1 MTNQPESTAANP
13 KYPQYR
19 ETMPAGVSIVP
30 VQIVPGAE
38 KYQLTLWIDLEH
50 CTGCHACSIQC
61 KSENNTPLDV
71 DYIRVIYV
79 EQGSYPNTKR
89 LYVPM
94 PCMHCG
100 KPPCQAACPVR
111 AISKRA
117 KDGIVLIDG
126 DKCIGCRYCIW
137 ACPFGAPQ
145 FNAETRVTQKCTLC
159 SHRTTDA
166 NENLTGAV
174 PACVSTCIGRARY
187 FGDMNSLSTI
197 KRQNRAIRVGKGAA
211 GAQPSVLYS

>member
-1 MTNQPESTAANP
+1 MANAIE
-13 KYPQYR
+13 YTER
-19 ETMPAGVSIVP
+19 GAPAIVP
-30 VQIVPGAE
+30 VQMKPGAE
-38 KYQLTLWIDLEH
+38 TYQLTLWVDLEY
-50 CTGCHACSIQC
+50 CTGCHACTIQC
-61 KSENNTPLDV
+61 KAENNTPLDV
-71 DYIRVIYV
+71 DYNRVIYV
-79 EQGSYPNTKR
+79 EQGSYPDTRR
-89 LYVPM
+89 LFVPM

-111 AISKRA
+111 AITKRA

-145 FNAETRVTQKCTLC
+145 YNANTRVTQKCTLC

-166 NENLTGAV
+166 NQELTGLK
-174 PACVSTCIGRARY
+174 PACVDTCIARVRY
-187 FGDMNSLSTI
+187 FGDMNSLSSI
-197 KRQNRAIRVGKGAA
+197 KKKSRAISAGTGVS

>member
-1 MTNQPESTAANP
+1 MANAIE
-13 KYPQYR
+13 YTER
-19 ETMPAGVSIVP
+19 GAPAIVP
-30 VQIVPGAE
+30 VQMKPGADT
-38 KYQLTLWIDLEH
+38 YQLTLWVDLEY
-50 CTGCHACSIQC
+50 CTGCHACTIQC
-61 KSENNTPLDV
+61 KAENNTPLDV
-71 DYIRVIYV
+71 DYNRVIYV
-79 EQGSYPNTKR
+79 EQGSYPNTRR
-89 LYVPM
+89 LFVPM

-111 AISKRA
+111 AITKRA

-126 DKCIGCRYCIW
+126 DKCIGCRYCVW

-145 FNAETRVTQKCTLC
+145 YNSNTRVTQKCTLC

-166 NENLTGAV
+166 NQELTGLK
-174 PACVSTCIGRARY
+174 PACVDTCIARVRY

-197 KRQNRAIRVGKGAA
+197 RRKSRAIRAGTGVS